1 MYSLEKKISK
11 KIEPFEKELEQA
23 LKSNNY
29 KYAVKIIANMKYYQ
43 NVYERLINLKLK
55 FKLNELWKI
64 ELTQKE
70 FIFDD

>member
-1 MYSLEKKISK
+1 MHSLEKRVAKI
-11 KIEPFEKELEQA
+11 IQPFEKDLEQA

-55 FKLNELWKI
+55 FELI
-64 ELTQKE
+64 D
-70 FIFDD
+70 F